1 MRAILINPGDRS
13 IGIVDLPDFTH
24 AIRRMYGGA
33 KLVRIATL
41 PTGDRVHL
49 LVDHHDNA
57 ASFTLGGSGP
67 HHGLGLIL
75 GRRGLYGMLMNSRTD
90 VEKVTAILKF
100 GPAGET
106 HSANVMAETSTEGQ
120 PDN

>member
-13 IGIVDLPDFTH
+13 IGVVDLPDFPH
-24 AIRRMYGGA
+24 AIRRKYGGA

-41 PTGDRVHL
+41 PAGDRVHL
-49 LVDHHDNA
+49 LVAHHDYA
-57 ASFTLGGSGP
+57 PSFSLGGSGP

-90 VEKVTAILKF
+90 VESLAAILKF

-106 HSANVMAETSTEGQ
+106 HLANAVVETSAEGQ
-120 PDN
+120 PGN